1 MASKL
6 NTDCLE
12 EIFGF
17 LELDGMG
24 HETTLR
30 SCILHPCILV
40 NRQWCFSAVRILW
53 SNPWHFR
60 KDLECVKPSIINT
73 YISTFSK
80 ESKERLIEN
89 KIILQSEAETQPTF
103 NYAWFLRNLHLFHL
117 EMTLKSW
124 FQSFQQRRR
133 SGDITMSRGI
143 CSINYKLV
151 FEELLNN
158 FFTTSPCILKL
169 SISAYDN
176 ITCLTNSIEQTPKS
190 IDCLANLRYFRSSGD
205 LPSMPKLFSLLSNI
219 SPNLLKLQIDRY
231 IITEE
236 LADLINAQ
244 KDLKEIFFHKHPSL
258 RHRPLSLSNNKI
270 GTSLINKSRSIKLL
284 EIKGVYFQA
293 QMFSNFENL
302 RELYIKI
309 CGGMKYTREELLPL
323 AFVSLNHLQ
332 KLFWHST
339 HYIYLDLFPNFF
351 RNSGKRLKV
360 ITIKGFMISDPK
372 GAGLL
377 INSVAKYCVNLR
389 SFSGPIL
396 IENVAELTR
405 LLENCNELQSLSL
418 HPSRKKCYG
427 PQIKGYF
434 DDLMNVLIDQQG
446 GHLSELIL
454 AHNWTFNIG
463 CFERLMKKFEK
474 LQKKKFNFVCDVN
487 ILGDPILENIVNR
500 FVELG
505 ILKEIDTGYVEFGY

>member
-17 LELDGMG
+17 LKLDGMD

-40 NRQWCFSAVRILW
+40 NRQWCFSVVRLLW

-60 KDLECVKPSIINT
+60 KDLECVTPSIINT

-89 KIILQSEAETQPTF
+89 KIILPKEATTQPTF

-124 FQSFQQRRR
+124 FQSFQQQRQG
-133 SGDITMSRGI
+133 GDITISGGI
-143 CSINYKLV
+143 CSIKYKLV

-158 FFTTSPCILKL
+158 FFRTSPCILKL

-176 ITCLTNSIEQTPKS
+176 ITYLTNSIEQTPKS
-190 IDCLANLRYFRSSGD
+190 IDCLAYLRYFRSSGD

-244 KDLKEIFFHKHPSL
+244 KNLKEIFFHKHPSL

-270 GTSLINKSRSIKLL
+270 
-284 EIKGVYFQA
+284 A

-323 AFVSLNHLQ
+323 AFISLNHLQ
-332 KLFWHST
+332 KFFWHST

-351 RNSGKRLKV
+351 RNNGKHLKD
-360 ITIKGFMISDPK
+360 ITIKGFMISDSEN
-372 GAGLL
+372 AGLL
-377 INSVAKYCVNLR
+377 INSVAKHCVNLR

-396 IENVAELTR
+396 IENVAELTK

-427 PQIKGYF
+427 PQRKGYF

-446 GHLSELIL
+446 VHLSELIL
-454 AHNWTFNIG
+454 AYSWTFNIG
-463 CFERLMKKFEK
+463 YFERLMKKFER

-487 ILGDPILENIVNR
+487 ILRDPKFDNIVNR